1 MLRGHPAISDCAVVG
16 VPDPEWGE
24 RVCVAVVPAAPD
36 EREPEELL
44 EELKAWAGERLA
56 SYKVPRDLRKA
67 VELPRNAMG
76 KVTKPEVQ
84 KMFVSDGRVDA
95 DG

>member
-1 MLRGHPAISDCAVVG
+1 
-16 VPDPEWGE
+16 
-24 RVCVAVVPAAPD
+24 VCVAVVPAAPD
-36 EREPEELL
+36 ECEPGELL
-44 EELKAWAGERLA
+44 EELKAWAAERLA
-56 SYKVPRDLRKA
+56 SYKVPRDLRKV

-84 KMFVSDGRVDA
+84 QIFVSEGQVDA